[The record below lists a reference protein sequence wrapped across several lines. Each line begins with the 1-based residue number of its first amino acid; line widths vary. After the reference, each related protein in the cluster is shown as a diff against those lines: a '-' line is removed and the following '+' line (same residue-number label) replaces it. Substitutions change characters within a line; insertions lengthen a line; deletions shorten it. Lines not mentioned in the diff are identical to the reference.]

1 MTNTH
6 EDRAVAVEYG
16 SNPVPLI
23 VATGRELMAQE
34 IVAEAHRQGVPVMRD
49 PMLAARLSELPLDTT
64 IPADVYRAV
73 AVVLSWVYWME
84 GREPG
89 RSPPEEDRSAQ
100 ARSPRRP
107 MP

>member
-1 MTNTH
+1 MSSSN
-6 EDRAVAVEYG
+6 EDRAVALEYG

-23 VATGRELMAQE
+23 VATGRERMAE
-34 IVAEAHRQGVPVMRD
+34 AIVAEAHRQGVPVMRD
-49 PMLAARLSELPLDTT
+49 SLLAARLSELPLDTA

-89 RSPPEEDRSAQ
+89 SAP
-100 ARSPRRP
+100 ADE
-107 MP
+107 